1 MSLLKGFT
9 SLFDWMFPKTLN
21 ESLEGLDESLQHLYD
36 KMNWG
41 KYQAYPTA
49 AAWNVAVDITFT
61 NEPPPQ
67 TIYASKETLKQLM
80 SQNYGDEM
88 KLTDKDIDI
97 LQELLEDKLQDI
109 ANGPEGL
116 ERFIKPEVYINIM
129 KKLDE
134 MYR

>member
-1 MSLLKGFT
+1 MIE
-9 SLFDWMFPKTLN
+9 DYRRW
-21 ESLEGLDESLQHLYD
+21 YD
-36 KMNWG
+36 DISIKWSGAFNM
-41 KYQAYPTA
+41 AI
-49 AAWNVAVDITFT
+49 DITST

-80 SQNYGDEM
+80 NQNYGDKM

-109 ANGPEGL
+109 ANGSEGL

-129 KKLDE
+129 KKLEE
-134 MYR
+134 MCK